1 MFTHMNMKRKI
12 GECEIVAKMDQDY
25 FLWNFSLLGIQDLG
39 PYLISEIRIT
49 RKLYIL
55 GGNLLL

>member
-12 GECEIVAKMDQDY
+12 GECEVVTKMDQDY

-39 PYLISEIRIT
+39 PYLISEIRII
-49 RKLYIL
+49 RKLIHF
-55 GGNLLL
+55 GW

>member
-49 RKLYIL
+49 RKLIHF
-55 GGNLLL
+55 GW